1 MLRALGLSWDHTNG
15 RRLIALLVVL
25 LLAFSIV
32 GILTTQAPGDVGAA
46 PDSAE
51 IVDGEA
57 LLAGGS
63 WSFVTR
69 YNPKGGFDFDGMSAR
84 GASWS

>member
-1 MLRALGLSWDHTNG
+1 MLKTLGLSWDHTNG

-25 LLAFSIV
+25 LLAFSLV
-32 GILTTQAPGDVGAA
+32 GAITTQATADVEATPQSVEMA
-46 PDSAE
+46 
-51 IVDGEA
+51 DGTT

-63 WSFVTR
+63 WSFFTR
-69 YNPKGGFDFDGMSAR
+69 YTPPGGFDGMSAR